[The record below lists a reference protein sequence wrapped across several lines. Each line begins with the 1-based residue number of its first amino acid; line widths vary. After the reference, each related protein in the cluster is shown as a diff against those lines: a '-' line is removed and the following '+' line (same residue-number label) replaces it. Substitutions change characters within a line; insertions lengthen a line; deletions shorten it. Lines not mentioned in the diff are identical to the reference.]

1 MRSSIFNFLKQ
12 GWKITYTYGHHCL
25 WLVTP
30 EAMYI
35 LQSKQIS
42 LSGETILSPSP
53 IYASTFTS
61 MRRKLQ
67 ACSNIVHLLQTW
79 VATDVRINSITMK
92 MMVNGK

>member
-1 MRSSIFNFLKQ
+1 
-12 GWKITYTYGHHCL
+12 
-25 WLVTP
+25 
-30 EAMYI
+30 MYI

-42 LSGETILSPSP
+42 LSGETVLSPSP

-92 MMVNGK
+92 MMVNAMVNGDEVCATVSIQSDAGAM